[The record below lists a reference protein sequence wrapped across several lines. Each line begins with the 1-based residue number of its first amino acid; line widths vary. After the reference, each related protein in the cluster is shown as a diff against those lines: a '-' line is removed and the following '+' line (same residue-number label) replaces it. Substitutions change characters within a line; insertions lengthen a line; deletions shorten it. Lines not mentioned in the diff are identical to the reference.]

1 MANLFT
7 ANAILL
13 AGESQAGERRSM
25 QVGKG
30 ARARID
36 GACAHP
42 HSQVLQ
48 AEKIIGEIRT
58 RAAEVLARIQEKEIA
73 DNERGRRCD
82 GGRGGGLGMR
92 EDYDVGEEREGMRLD
107 SRRWRVDPTP
117 RAV

>member
-13 AGESQAGERRSM
+13 AGESQAGERRSI

-30 ARARID
+30 ACARID

-58 RAAEVLARIQEKEIA
+58 RAAEVLAGTQEKEIA
-73 DNERGRRCD
+73 ENERGRRCD
-82 GGRGGGLGMR
+82 GGVGGLGMR
-92 EDYDVGEEREGMRLD
+92 EDDDVGEERKGKWLD
-107 SRRWRVDPTP
+107 S
-117 RAV
+117 